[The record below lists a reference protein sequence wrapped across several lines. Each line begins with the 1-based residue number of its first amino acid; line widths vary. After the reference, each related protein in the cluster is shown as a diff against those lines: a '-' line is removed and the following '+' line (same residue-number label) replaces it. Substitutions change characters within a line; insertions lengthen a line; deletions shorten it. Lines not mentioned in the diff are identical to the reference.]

1 MLERFKRQRK
11 EGPPQSPHEI
21 AKYIRDVQL
30 NMFDYGVIGSNTDL
44 PQGPDPKAVK
54 LPHLLRYSPTIL
66 QHMQTLI
73 GILRAPRDFQI
84 TNQPDTGW
92 MGKKPDGDVIY
103 SKNGKNHEYE
113 FAHHLT
119 SPYLNAWAA
128 AFDKLAKEEP
138 MLITYIIQQN
148 ELDNGTWYMGYRC
161 RYWSNPNPNTIG
173 SNYFPERDKVLNF
186 MYSPIRLDGKSMY
199 KKMGFAPVVRDRVT
213 FMGEVQKGNFRS
225 FIYHFD
231 ALSFA
236 DLEAKQSYVDD
247 LAERYS
253 SFLRKKGN
261 VEFAIVEV
269 GTVTL
274 NGKKHWVYTGSE
286 QSGIEVPEEQNV
298 PKAARILQRL
308 FTPSL
313 A

>member
-73 GILRAPRDFQI
+73 GILQSPREFQV
-84 TNQPDTGW
+84 TNQPDSW
-92 MGKKPDGDVIY
+92 DESQRPDGDIIY
-103 SKNGKNHEYE
+103 SAEGKNHVYY
-113 FAHHLT
+113 FANHLM
-119 SPYLNAWAA
+119 SPYLNSWAA
-128 AFDKLAKEEP
+128 AIDSLEKDIPSMHVYIMQENEKAKG
-138 MLITYIIQQN
+138 IWTVDYN
-148 ELDNGTWYMGYRC
+148 C
-161 RYWSNPNPNTIG
+161 RYFDSTHKNNIASNF
-173 SNYFPERDKVLNF
+173 YPERDMVLNF
-186 MYSPIRLDGKSMY
+186 TYSPTRLNGEFFSKNHH
-199 KKMGFAPVVRDRVT
+199 ARVVQDRLT
-213 FMGEVQKGNFRS
+213 YIGEKTTGDFRS
-225 FIYHFD
+225 FIYGFN
-231 ALSFA
+231 ALSLA
-236 DLEAKQSYVDD
+236 ESEAKQDYIKD

-253 SFLRKKGN
+253 GFLRQKGN
-261 VEFAIVEV
+261 IEYAVVEV

-286 QSGIEVPEEQNV
+286 QSGIEVPEEQNA